1 MVTILG
7 GGIAG
12 TVLGG
17 ALAQRQ
23 HPVTVYERHPAPAAG
38 AFMVLDGY
46 AQQALADLGVPR
58 GALDAVSHPMPGG
71 FGFHYLPPGRDAA
84 PSRGHRL
91 YPRGDLMRV
100 LTEFAAG
107 ADIRY
112 GHTATDIDT
121 ETGTL
126 WGTDGEL
133 PTDDLIIAA
142 DGIDSLARTRLEPT
156 RTAVYA
162 GQIVIYGTTTRPVPL
177 DDDPTV
183 MHFHGTLGD
192 GPLPLAS
199 FGHLRTENTVYWFT
213 RITRDPISVDDVG
226 AHPAAAWAETIH
238 SADPG
243 AAGLIG
249 ALLEATA
256 TVHVAN
262 CRNVP
267 LHNARQPAGRV
278 ILCGDADHAVSPAA
292 ARGAREAIEDALALT
307 TALTTGESPAEAMAA
322 RRTELT
328 TEREKQARIYSRALP
343 QPPTEPT
350 RGEDDP
356 DGMDRVGRT

>member
-17 ALAQRQ
+17 ALAHRE
-23 HPVTVYERHPAPAAG
+23 HPVTVYERQPAPGAG

-46 AQQALADLGVPR
+46 AQQALTELGVPTEP
-58 GALDAVSHPMPGG
+58 LEAVSHPMPGG
-71 FGFHYLPPGRDAA
+71 FGFHYLPAGRNAA

-100 LTEFAAG
+100 LTEFAASAG
-107 ADIRY
+107 TDIRY

-121 ETGTL
+121 DTGTL
-126 WGTDGEL
+126 WGTDGVLAADE
-133 PTDDLIIAA
+133 LIIAA
-142 DGIDSLARTRLEPT
+142 DGIDSLARARLEPA
-156 RTAVYA
+156 RTAAYA
-162 GQIVIYGTTTRPVPL
+162 GQVVIYGTTTRPVPL
-177 DDDPTV
+177 NDDPTV

-192 GPLPLAS
+192 GPLPVAS
-199 FGHLRTENTVYWFT
+199 FGHLRTDNTAYWFT
-213 RITRDPISVDDVG
+213 RVTRDPISVDDIG
-226 AHPAAAWAETIH
+226 AHPVDAWADTIH
-238 SADPG
+238 AADPS

-249 ALLEATA
+249 ALLEATD

-267 LHNARQPAGRV
+267 LHNARRPAGRV
-278 ILCGDADHAVSPAA
+278 LLCGDADHAVSPAA

-307 TALTTGESPAEAMAA
+307 TALTTGTSPAEAMAA
-322 RRTELT
+322 RRIELT
-328 TEREKQARIYSRALP
+328 AEREKQARIYATAMP
-343 QPPTEPT
+343 QPTE
-350 RGEDDP
+350 RSDDDEEP
-356 DGMDRVGRT
+356 DGTE